1 MRDYKKEERRQ
12 KKQKQKSNDQIVNK
26 ILTEIHNM
34 EQKVEK
40 CKDWTYISSDGE
52 TDDEDYSDDS
62 DYDRRRPKKA
72 KVARNLDKE
81 LEELKKESQ
90 ELDEELKLQEN

>member
-1 MRDYKKEERRQ
+1 
-12 KKQKQKSNDQIVNK
+12 
-26 ILTEIHNM
+26 M

-52 TDDEDYSDDS
+52 TDDDDYSDDS
-62 DYDRRRPKKA
+62 DYDRSRPKKA